1 MKKDNEDTKMR
12 ISFDLDEVLFVY
24 PKTHKTENAPYFPFN
39 LFFKERLRYGTP
51 ELINALQELGFEV
64 WVYTSS
70 FRTESYIRTLFFLY
84 GVTFDGIINGSR
96 HLREVQRNKSN
107 IMPQKVPS
115 YYHISLH
122 VDDERVI
129 CSQGRHAGFY
139 TYHLDEEEPEWV
151 ENIIAYALEI
161 RKKHFSGKGE
171 ADNKEN

>member
-1 MKKDNEDTKMR
+1 MKDNVQEKKMR

-24 PKTHKTENAPYFPFN
+24 PKTHKTEAAPYFPFN

-70 FRTESYIRTLFFLY
+70 FRTESYIKTLFYLY
-84 GVTFDGIINGSR
+84 GITFDGIINGSR
-96 HLREVQRNKSN
+96 HMKEVQRRSKN
-107 IMPQKVPS
+107 ILPQKVPS

-122 VDDERVI
+122 VDDEQVI
-129 CSQGRHAGFY
+129 CSQGRHCGFY
-139 TYHLDEEEPEWV
+139 TYHLDEEEPGWV

-161 RKKHFSGKGE
+161 RKKI
-171 ADNKEN
+171 NK